1 MVEKKFQVVG
11 ETHDDAEAGNTAT
24 SVATQLLAL
33 GLKTLS
39 QRALSAI
46 ADLFTLATV
55 GSAFY
60 LWFLTPTP
68 NLFQIISLTIYAL
81 FVLAANYIVR
91 GRK

>member
-1 MVEKKFQVVG
+1 MAEKKFQVVG
-11 ETHDDAEAGNTAT
+11 ETHEDEAADTAT
-24 SVATQLLAL
+24 SLATNMLVL

-39 QRALSAI
+39 QRALGAI

-55 GSAFY
+55 FSAFY

-68 NLFQIISLTIYAL
+68 NVFQIASLTIYAV